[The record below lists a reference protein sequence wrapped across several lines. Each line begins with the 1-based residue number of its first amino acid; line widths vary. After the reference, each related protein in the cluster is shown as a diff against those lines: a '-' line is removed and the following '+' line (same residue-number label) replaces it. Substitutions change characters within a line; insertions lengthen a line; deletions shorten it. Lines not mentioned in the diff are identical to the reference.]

1 MRWRRMQ
8 RERPCG
14 DVQLMRSPTQT
25 PPRGGASG
33 LLAALEEA
41 RERTLA
47 LVRGLSDADLDRVHT
62 RLMSPLAWDLGHIAA
77 FEDLWLCRA
86 GGGLELMRPD
96 LARIY
101 DADETPR
108 ADRGSL
114 DYLRASEVRD
124 YMAAVRERSLAILG
138 DFAGDWTLVELVIR
152 HEHQHNETMLQ
163 TLCLAGLVQERVT
176 SPFLAPA
183 PGPDMVTVGAGP
195 FEMGSPGDGFAYD
208 NERSRHAV
216 DLAAFEIDRLPV
228 TVGDWI
234 EFMDAEGADE
244 PLHWNGT
251 APDPRLPVMHVSWE
265 EATAYARWRGK
276 RLPTEAEWEKA
287 ASWDPATGESYRH
300 PWGEASPSPALANLD
315 GTACGPS
322 PAGAYPDGASPC
334 GALGMLGD
342 QWEWTSSEF
351 APYPGFRAHPYREYS
366 EVFFGRGYRVLRGGS
381 WATRARVADNRFRN
395 WDLPQRRQIFAG
407 FRCAA

>member
-1 MRWRRMQ
+1 MH
-8 RERPCG
+8 
-14 DVQLMRSPTQT
+14 SPTKT

-41 RERTLA
+41 RDGTLA
-47 LVRGLSDADLDRVHT
+47 LVEGVRDEDLDRVHS

-86 GGGLELMRPD
+86 AGGLELLRPD
-96 LARIY
+96 LALIY

-114 DYLRASEVRD
+114 GYLRAAEVRD
-124 YMAAVRERSLAILG
+124 YMAAVRERSRSILAEF
-138 DFAGDWTLVELVIR
+138 DGDWDLVELVIR

-163 TLCLAGLVQERVT
+163 TLCLAGLRQ
-176 SPFLAPA
+176 PPA
-183 PGPDMVTVGAGP
+183 VRADTPPGPEMVTVEAGP
-195 FEMGSPGDGFAYD
+195 FEMGSTAEGFAYD
-208 NERSRHAV
+208 NERPRHVV
-216 DLAAFEIDRLPV
+216 DLPAFQIDRMPV

-234 EFMDAEGADE
+234 DFMDATGAAE
-244 PLHWNGT
+244 PLHWNGA
-251 APDPRLPVMHVSWE
+251 APDPLLPVMHVSWD
-265 EATAYARWRGK
+265 EATAYAEWCGK

-287 ASWDPATGESYRH
+287 ASLD
-300 PWGEASPSPALANLD
+300 ALAMV
-315 GTACGPS
+315 GG
-322 PAGAYPDGASPC
+322 
-334 GALGMLGD
+334 

-351 APYPGFRAHPYREYS
+351 GPYPGFHAYPYREYS

-381 WATRARVADNRFRN
+381 WATHSRVVDNHFRN